1 MAKIPTPGSPEE
13 ADAARARLNR
23 YRANRAFDTPDDA
36 RARQVSMP
44 DPVKLKATED
54 DERIYRG
61 NLNEEPAPV
70 KAKAKPTV
78 VTAARGPKATTAVVV
93 TKPKPT
99 ADPNAELRADLLANK
114 RADDAA
120 RAAAERKRKE
130 AEAFSANLKS
140 TTKKGGN
147 KTGYAA
153 YQSLMGE

>member
-1 MAKIPTPGSPEE
+1 MATIPTPGSPEE

-61 NLNEEPAPV
+61 NLNEEPAPI

-93 TKPKPT
+93 TKPK

-120 RAAAERKRKE
+120 RAAAERKRQE
-130 AEAFSANLKS
+130 ADEFSSKLKGA
-140 TTKKGGN
+140 TKKGGN
-147 KTGYAA
+147 KTGYDA
-153 YQSLMGE
+153 YKSLMGE

>member
-1 MAKIPTPGSPEE
+1 MAKPKMDYEEGGYTPRDTKPSATASIDEQMGSTVTTHP
-13 ADAARARLNR
+13 
-23 YRANRAFDTPDDA
+23 NRAGMIKSLID
-36 RARQVSMP
+36 
-44 DPVKLKATED
+44 
-54 DERIYRG
+54 
-61 NLNEEPAPV
+61 
-70 KAKAKPTV
+70 
-78 VTAARGPKATTAVVV
+78 RGPEKTQVKPKPKAAAVVV